1 MLVATTQGVTLKAKL
16 FYGFSDP
23 SRLSIL
29 EALRDQPLN
38 VTDIVTR
45 TGLTQSNVS
54 NHLSCLRDCGLVT
67 REQQGRYAIYALSD
81 PRIAYLLALVG
92 NVASLFILQR
102 ARREDA
108 NMKASWIFTSNDVV
122 VNLSVIVAG
131 LLVFVTG
138 SPLPDLVVG
147 AVVFGVVG
155 YGAFRILKLSR

>member
-54 NHLSCLRDCGLVT
+54 NHLGCLRDCGLVT
-67 REQQGRYAIYALSD
+67 REQQGRYVIYALSD
-81 PRIAYLLALVG
+81 PRIADLLSLADIILAD
-92 NVASLFILQR
+92 VAQGVYACTR
-102 ARREDA
+102 Y
-108 NMKASWIFTSNDVV
+108 T
-122 VNLSVIVAG
+122 
-131 LLVFVTG
+131 
-138 SPLPDLVVG
+138 LPEQCDCE
-147 AVVFGVVG
+147 
-155 YGAFRILKLSR
+155 